1 MLVFRSWIDMRDIR
15 LSEQICVLVFLFISL
30 PILLF
35 TFLFALLFAF
45 LFACSP
51 ALLLA
56 LLLIYVPTYVLS
68 FVYMCAKS
76 PLHVHLF
83 TYSPVLLHI
92 HVHIDLLTRM
102 NSHGFVHACTDTRT
116 RNPLI
121 CWHMH
126 TLVFICTYI
135 SLCTCLCPYMH
146 IFILTGITCWY
157 S

>member
-15 LSEQICVLVFLFISL
+15 LSEQICVLVFLLVSL

-35 TFLFALLFAF
+35 TFLFAFLFALLFAF
-45 LFACSP
+45 LFVCLST
-51 ALLLA
+51 

-68 FVYMCAKS
+68 FINMCAKS

-121 CWHMH
+121 C
-126 TLVFICTYI
+126 
-135 SLCTCLCPYMH
+135 
-146 IFILTGITCWY
+146 
-157 S
+157 